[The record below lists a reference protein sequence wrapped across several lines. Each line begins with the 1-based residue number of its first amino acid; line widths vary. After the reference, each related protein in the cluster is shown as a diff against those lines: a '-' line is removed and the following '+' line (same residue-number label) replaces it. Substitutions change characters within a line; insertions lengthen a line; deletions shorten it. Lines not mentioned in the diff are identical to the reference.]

1 MVVFFPRWSTI
12 VAITFCLLASGCTTL
27 RENAPD
33 GLAALIDRAL
43 PPTEVAGLDYPAI
56 AELGIHGAC
65 DELAEMARQNRTV
78 PRRQLEG
85 SLLPACDAEVRRAL
99 AEQREAAR
107 LDGLIEAAWQELLV
121 RRELQRLLDERRQL
135 EMDLQRRQM
144 LRQQAIAERLRQQQ
158 QQQVTKESRLKA
170 LVAALAAAA
179 VHQVLADLEVE
190 DKAMAYSVG
199 QVSERSLSNFLACI
213 ELAYPNRGYQ
223 VSRDGRKLVVIA
235 EQAALPRGRM
245 PIELRFTENDDYWLL
260 TFLKVAEIKAGSAQD
275 RFILAQN
282 LVAQSCYGEDG
293 LL

>member
-199 QVSERSLSNFLACI
+199 QVSERSP
-213 ELAYPNRGYQ
+213 E
-223 VSRDGRKLVVIA
+223 
-235 EQAALPRGRM
+235 
-245 PIELRFTENDDYWLL
+245 
-260 TFLKVAEIKAGSAQD
+260 
-275 RFILAQN
+275 
-282 LVAQSCYGEDG
+282 
-293 LL
+293 